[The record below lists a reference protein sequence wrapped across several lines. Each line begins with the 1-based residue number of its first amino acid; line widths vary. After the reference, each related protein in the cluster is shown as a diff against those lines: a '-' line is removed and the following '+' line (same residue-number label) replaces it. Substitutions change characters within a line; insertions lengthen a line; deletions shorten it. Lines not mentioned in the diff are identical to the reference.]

1 MSINNSFSKKKKP
14 DIHQKKYQ
22 VQNIFQERKRLIE
35 IIPYFKPLMNE
46 LSIIRNLKTI
56 SKKSDNVYHLT
67 ASVQYKYQNQKPK
80 QSSSNNQKKPKPR
93 LIIILTSI
101 ITLTHKK

>member
-1 MSINNSFSKKKKP
+1 MSINNSFSKKKL

-46 LSIIRNLKTI
+46 LSIIRNLITI

-67 ASVQYKYQNQKPK
+67 ASVQYIYQNQKPK

>member
-1 MSINNSFSKKKKP
+1 
-14 DIHQKKYQ
+14 
-22 VQNIFQERKRLIE
+22 
-35 IIPYFKPLMNE
+35 MNE
-46 LSIIRNLKTI
+46 LSIIRNLITI

-67 ASVQYKYQNQKPK
+67 ASVRYKYQNQKPK

>member
-1 MSINNSFSKKKKP
+1 MSINNSFSKKKP

-46 LSIIRNLKTI
+46 LSIIRNLITI

-80 QSSSNNQKKPKPR
+80 QSSSNNQKKPQTKADNNSD
-93 LIIILTSI
+93 LNHHS
-101 ITLTHKK
+101 HS

>member
-1 MSINNSFSKKKKP
+1 MSINNSFSKKKARHSSEKIP
-14 DIHQKKYQ
+14 STKY
-22 VQNIFQERKRLIE
+22 FQERTRLIE

-46 LSIIRNLKTI
+46 LSIIRNLITI

-80 QSSSNNQKKPKPR
+80 QSSSNNDKKNQTKADNNSD
-93 LIIILTSI
+93 LNHHS
-101 ITLTHKK
+101 HS

>member
-1 MSINNSFSKKKKP
+1 MP

-46 LSIIRNLKTI
+46 LSIIRNLITI

-67 ASVQYKYQNQKPK
+67 ASVQNQKPK

>member
-1 MSINNSFSKKKKP
+1 MSINNSFSKKKL

-46 LSIIRNLKTI
+46 LSIIRNLITI

-80 QSSSNNQKKPKPR
+80 QSSSNNKKKPNQG
-93 LIIILTSI
+93 
-101 ITLTHKK
+101 

>member
-1 MSINNSFSKKKKP
+1 MSINNSFSKKKP

-46 LSIIRNLKTI
+46 LSIIRNLITI
-56 SKKSDNVYHLT
+56 SKKSDNVYNLT

-80 QSSSNNQKKPKPR
+80 QSSSNNQKKLKPR

>member
-1 MSINNSFSKKKKP
+1 
-14 DIHQKKYQ
+14 
-22 VQNIFQERKRLIE
+22 
-35 IIPYFKPLMNE
+35 MNE

>member
-1 MSINNSFSKKKKP
+1 MSINNSFSKKKP

-46 LSIIRNLKTI
+46 LSIIRNLITI

-80 QSSSNNQKKPKPR
+80 QSSSNNQKKRKPR

>member
-1 MSINNSFSKKKKP
+1 MSINNSFSKKKSQTFIRKNT
-14 DIHQKKYQ
+14 KYK
-22 VQNIFQERKRLIE
+22 IFFQERKRLIE

-46 LSIIRNLKTI
+46 LSIIRNLITI

-80 QSSSNNQKKPKPR
+80 QSSSNNKKKTKPR

>member
-1 MSINNSFSKKKKP
+1 MSINNSFSKKKL

-46 LSIIRNLKTI
+46 LSIIRNLITI